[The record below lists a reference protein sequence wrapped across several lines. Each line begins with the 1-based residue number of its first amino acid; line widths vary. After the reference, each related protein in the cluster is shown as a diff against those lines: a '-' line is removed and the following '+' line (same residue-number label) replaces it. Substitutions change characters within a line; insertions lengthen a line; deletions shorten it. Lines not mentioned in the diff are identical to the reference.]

1 MKKTFLK
8 IGSIFIFT
16 LAMLNG
22 KAQNS
27 LDIRWGLFTPVNN
40 NMNHAFSNSGAFS
53 IGLLHPISNSSFS
66 AGVTFS
72 HQDYQSKEDFFKPGF
87 DSHLSI
93 HNYLLTARY
102 DFLHQSDFKLYAAMD
117 AGLNKTKNRTTQ
129 NGISNER
136 KNAGLTTG
144 IALGADLKISGRLL
158 LGANI
163 QSQYQYTNNIQFDDK
178 INVNHLTCIAGN
190 IGLRFL
196 LGTKKAI

>member
-8 IGSIFIFT
+8 IGSTFIFT
-16 LAMLNG
+16 LAMINV

-27 LDIRWGLFTPVNN
+27 LDLRWGLFTPVNK
-40 NMNHAFSNSGAFS
+40 NMNHAFNNSRAFS
-53 IGLLHPISNSSFS
+53 IGYLHPISNSSFS

-72 HQDYQSKEDFFKPGF
+72 HQDYQSNEDFFKSGF

-102 DFLHQSDFKLYAAMD
+102 DFLHQSDFKLYVAMD
-117 AGLNKTKNRTTQ
+117 AGINKVKNSAIQ
-129 NGISNER
+129 NGISSER
-136 KNAGLTTG
+136 KNAGLTAG
-144 IALGADLKISGRLL
+144 ITLGTDLKITGRLL

-163 QSQYQYTNNIQFDDK
+163 QSQYQYINNIQFDDK
-178 INVNHLTCIAGN
+178 VKVNHLTCIAGN

-196 LGTKKAI
+196 LGTKRAI